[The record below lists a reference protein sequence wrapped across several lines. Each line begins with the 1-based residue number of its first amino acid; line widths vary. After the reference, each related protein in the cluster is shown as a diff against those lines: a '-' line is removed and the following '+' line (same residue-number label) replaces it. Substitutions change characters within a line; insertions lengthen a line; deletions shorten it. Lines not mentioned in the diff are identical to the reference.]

1 MNNNALVERARRAM
15 NDPKASQA
23 MPELLSALHS
33 LNYRVR
39 ELESNKC
46 SCRQSSR

>member
-1 MNNNALVERARRAM
+1 M

-23 MPELLSALHS
+23 ILPELLSALHS